1 MEQKEQSEVLLMP
14 HYNAYESFQTKKVKK
29 KNKEP

>member
-1 MEQKEQSEVLLMP
+1 MP

-29 KNKEP
+29 KTKSHRKVNEKEE